1 MSVTPYKDLS
11 KTKKEQVAEMFDNIS
26 PNYDKLNR
34 SLSFG
39 IDILW
44 RRKIRRELNKLKPE
58 RILDVA
64 TGTADVAIEIS
75 KVNPKEIIG
84 VDISAGMLAIG
95 KNKIKQKKL
104 THVIEL
110 QLGDS
115 EQLNFKDDSFDAI
128 TVAFGVRNFENLKKG
143 LIEMCRVLKPG
154 GTMLILEFSQPR
166 VFPVKQLYNFYFS
179 YIIPWWGKLVSKDQS
194 AYQYLFDSVQVFPY
208 GNQLKLIMEEAG
220 LKEISFEPVT
230 FGIVTLYK
238 ASK

>member
-1 MSVTPYKDLS
+1 MSVTPYKDLN

-95 KNKIKQKKL
+95 RTKIKQKKL

-143 LIEMCRVLKPG
+143 LMEMRRVLKPG
-154 GTMLILEFSQPR
+154 GTLLILEFSQPR

-194 AYQYLFDSVQVFPY
+194 AYQYLFDSVRVFPY